1 MSKHA
6 NPTAIGAFVVGA
18 VVLVVVGI
26 MVFSS
31 GKVFGDK
38 LTYVLYFEDN
48 LKGLNVGAPVT
59 FRGTRVGTVSDITVV
74 IDAQGESIR
83 IPVFMDLEED
93 SVEVVNATPDTI
105 QPHEVIEDRDRAF
118 IQKLIEK
125 RGLRAQL
132 EMQSLVTGQLQVQ
145 LDFFPDAPIKLHTG
159 LEDKYPEFPTVPSS
173 LNQLAQKLE
182 DLPVKDLVE
191 ATLKAI
197 QGFEH
202 LINSP
207 EVAGF
212 GAEAKSLITELR
224 HLAKEID
231 REVVPLATGLRGT
244 IRDTRVLVRN
254 IDRRVDPLAT
264 SLEDIAAAIRTSLG
278 QAQNTL
284 AMVEDVAAK
293 DSALAYRLTTA
304 LKELGAAAR
313 SVRDLA
319 DYLERNPEALL
330 KGKSQ

>member
-1 MSKHA
+1 MSKRA
-6 NPTAIGAFVVGA
+6 NPTVIGAFVVGA
-18 VVLVVVGI
+18 VVLLVVGI

-83 IPVFMDLEED
+83 IPVFIDLEEE
-93 SVEVVNATPDTI
+93 SVEVVNTGPETI
-105 QPHEVIEDRDRAF
+105 QNHEVIEDRDRAF

-159 LEDKYPEFPTVPSS
+159 LDDRYPEFPTVPSS

-182 DLPVKDLVE
+182 DLPVKDLIE

-207 EVAGF
+207 EVAGL
-212 GAEAKSLITELR
+212 GAEAKSLIAELR
-224 HLAKEID
+224 HLAKQID
-231 REVVPLATGLRGT
+231 REVVPLASGLRGT
-244 IRDTRVLVRN
+244 IRDTRDLVQN
-254 IDRRVDPLAT
+254 IDSRVDPLAT
-264 SLEDIAAAIRTSLG
+264 SLEDIAGAIRTSLE
-278 QAQNTL
+278 QAQETL
-284 AMVEDVAAK
+284 AVVEDVAAK

-319 DYLERNPEALL
+319 DYLERHPEALL
-330 KGKSQ
+330 QGKSQ

>member
-1 MSKHA
+1 MSKQA
-6 NPTAIGAFVVGA
+6 NPTVIGAFVVGA
-18 VVLVVVGI
+18 VALVVVGI

-83 IPVFMDLEED
+83 IPVFMDLEEE
-93 SVEVVNATPDTI
+93 SVEVVNVGPETI
-105 QPHEVIEDRDRAF
+105 QDGQVIEDRDRAF

-159 LEDKYPEFPTVPSS
+159 LDDRYPEFPTVPSS

-182 DLPVKDLVE
+182 DLPVKDLIE

-207 EVAGF
+207 EVAGL
-212 GAEAKSLITELR
+212 GVEAKSLITELR
-224 HLAKEID
+224 HLAKDID
-231 REVVPLATGLRGT
+231 REVVPLASSLRGT
-244 IRDTRVLVRN
+244 IRDTRDLVQN
-254 IDRRVDPLAT
+254 IDSRVDPLAT
-264 SLEDIAAAIRTSLG
+264 SLEDIAGAIRTSLE
-278 QAQNTL
+278 QAQETL
-284 AMVEDVAAK
+284 SVVEDVAAK

-319 DYLERNPEALL
+319 DYLERHPEALL
-330 KGKSQ
+330 QGKSQ

>member
-1 MSKHA
+1 MSKQA
-6 NPTAIGAFVVGA
+6 NPTVIGAFVVGA
-18 VVLVVVGI
+18 VVLLVVGI
-26 MVFSS
+26 MVFSN

-83 IPVFMDLEED
+83 IPVFMDLEEE
-93 SVEVVNATPDTI
+93 SVEVVNVGPDTI
-105 QPHEVIEDRDRAF
+105 QDGQVIEDRDRAF

-159 LEDKYPEFPTVPSS
+159 LDDRYPEFPTVPSS

-182 DLPVKDLVE
+182 DLPLKDLVNS
-191 ATLKAI
+191 TLGAI
-197 QGFEH
+197 QGFER

-207 EVAGF
+207 EVSSF
-212 GAEAKSLITELR
+212 GTEAKSLIADIRRLV
-224 HLAKEID
+224 KDMD
-231 REVVPLATGLRGT
+231 RK
-244 IRDTRVLVRN
+244 LV
-254 IDRRVDPLAT
+254 PLAT
-264 SLEDIAAAIRTSLG
+264 SLDVTIRDTQNLVQNIDSQIEPMASSIGEVAAEARK
-278 QAQNTL
+278 TL
-284 AMVEDVAAK
+284 EDVQKTLSAIEGIAGK
-293 DSALAYRLTTA
+293 DSALGYRLSTT

-319 DYLERNPEALL
+319 DYLERHPEALL
-330 KGKSQ
+330 QGKN